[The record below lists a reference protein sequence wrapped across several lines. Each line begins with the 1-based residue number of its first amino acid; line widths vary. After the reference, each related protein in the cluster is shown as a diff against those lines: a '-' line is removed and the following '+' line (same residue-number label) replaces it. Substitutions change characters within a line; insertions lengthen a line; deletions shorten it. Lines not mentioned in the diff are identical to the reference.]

1 MAKTH
6 RLHKVKSSK
15 LDMTGFLNLSLTIA
29 NRNNRH
35 VETHV
40 FGCFIQKKKKKLK
53 KRKWQYS
60 IFNDESRMFSLNAIS
75 SETLIF
81 SIWKFNIQV
90 EFQFSKEI
98 QCSTKVKFQC

>member
-40 FGCFIQKKKKKLK
+40 FGCFIQKKKK
-53 KRKWQYS
+53 
-60 IFNDESRMFSLNAIS
+60 
-75 SETLIF
+75 T
-81 SIWKFNIQV
+81 
-90 EFQFSKEI
+90 
-98 QCSTKVKFQC
+98 

>member
-29 NRNNRH
+29 NRNNCH

-40 FGCFIQKKKKKLK
+40 FGCFIQKKKKNLK
-53 KRKWQYS
+53 KESGNIQYS
-60 IFNDESRMFSLNAIS
+60 MM
-75 SETLIF
+75 
-81 SIWKFNIQV
+81 KV
-90 EFQFSKEI
+90 E
-98 QCSTKVKFQC
+98 CSA